1 MDVHDFV
8 RAAEIDKVLVK
19 ILLIKPKRR
28 INQML
33 KNMAIDMAVSII
45 CVIVYIWL

>member
-1 MDVHDFV
+1 MDVNDFV

-33 KNMAIDMAVSII
+33 KQMAAHSVS
-45 CVIVYIWL
+45 